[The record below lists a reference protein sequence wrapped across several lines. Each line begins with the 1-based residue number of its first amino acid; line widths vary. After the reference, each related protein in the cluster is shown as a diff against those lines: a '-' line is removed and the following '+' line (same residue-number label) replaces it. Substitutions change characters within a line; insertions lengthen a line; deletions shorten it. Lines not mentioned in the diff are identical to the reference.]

1 MPANIELNIDNHI
14 ALICLNNPE
23 KHNSLASSDIDLFID
38 LLNQIKA
45 DSNVRVLVVTGTGDK
60 TFCAGASLDQLS
72 SGDMSGDKFETMT
85 NKLASIEVPSICA
98 LNGSAYGGGVEIG
111 LCCDFRIGVK
121 GMRAFVPAARF
132 GLCYPINGIQ
142 RYVLRL
148 GANVAK
154 RFLVASEEFTGE
166 DLLAL
171 GYLTHLVEKDQLQ
184 SSAMTLAEKISGLAP
199 LATVAMK
206 SLCDHIS
213 MSTLEQDA
221 ARAIINKCNQSMDL
235 QEGLQAAQQKRPA
248 VFIGK

>member
-1 MPANIELNIDNHI
+1 MPANIELNIDHHI
-14 ALICLNNPE
+14 AVISLNNPA
-23 KHNSLASSDIDLFID
+23 KHNSLSSSDIELFIE
-38 LLNQIKA
+38 LLNQVKG
-45 DSNVRVLVVTGTGDK
+45 DSNVRVLVVTGSGDK

-72 SGDMSGDKFETMT
+72 SGDMSGAKFETMT
-85 NKLASIEVPSICA
+85 NTLASIVVPTICA
-98 LNGSAYGGGVEIG
+98 LNGSAYGGGAEIG

-142 RYVLRL
+142 RYVQRL

-171 GYLTHLVEKDQLQ
+171 GYLSHLVEKDQLHTV
-184 SSAMTLAEKISGLAP
+184 SMTLANNLSGLAP

-213 MSTLEQDA
+213 MSTLAHDEAQE
-221 ARAIINKCNQSMDL
+221 IIKNCNQSLDL
-235 QEGLQAAQQKRPA
+235 QEGLQAAQQKRSP